1 MEPVTLASPAAHPR
15 WAIHR
20 RLYDWVL
27 RWSAHPRAGL
37 ALFLLAMAE
46 ASVFPVPP
54 DVLLIA
60 VVLARPARRYL
71 TAFVCTAGSV
81 IGGVLGYTIGL
92 GLWSAVG
99 GWMFRYMSPIGF
111 TPENFERVQ
120 RAYQDNAFLAVFT
133 SGFTP
138 IPYKVFTIAAGVFE
152 IGLPVFFAASLLG
165 RAGRFFL
172 VAELVG
178 RLGPRVLPF
187 IEKYLGWLTLAF
199 AALLILGFW
208 VLKFAG

>member
-1 MEPVTLASPAAHPR
+1 MTVASPASRPR

-20 RLYDWVL
+20 RMYDWVL
-27 RWSAHPRAGL
+27 KWSGHPRARL
-37 ALFLLAMAE
+37 ALFLLAAAE

-60 VVLARPARRYL
+60 IVLARPARRYF
-71 TAFVCTAGSV
+71 TAALCTAGSV
-81 IGGVLGYTIGL
+81 IGGAVGYGIGF

-99 GWMFRYMSPIGF
+99 DWMFRYMSPVGF
-111 TPENFERVQ
+111 TPGNFERVQ
-120 RAYQDNAFLAVFT
+120 NAYQNNAFLAVFT

-152 IGLPVFFAASLLG
+152 IAVPVFLVASLLG

-178 RLGPRVLPF
+178 RLGPKVLPF

>member
-1 MEPVTLASPAAHPR
+1 
-15 WAIHR
+15 
-20 RLYDWVL
+20 LYDWVL
-27 RWSAHPRAGL
+27 KWSARPRAGL
-37 ALFLLAMAE
+37 ALFLLALAE

-60 VVLARPARRYL
+60 IVLANPSRRLVAAAR
-71 TAFVCTAGSV
+71 CTAGSV
-81 IGGVLGYTIGL
+81 IGGVLGYGIGF
-92 GLWSAVG
+92 GLWHVVRDF
-99 GWMFRYMSPIGF
+99 MFRYLGPLGF
-111 TPENFERVQ
+111 TVHNFERVQ
-120 RAYQDNAFLAVFT
+120 NAYQGNAFLAVFT

-152 IGLPVFFAASLLG
+152 IGMPVFLVASLLG